1 MVPLHSSTSLKMC
14 FLNVGGLKN
23 KEGSKL
29 EDLFFI
35 NKINKY
41 DIVFLAETHIGYE
54 SNIHRVG
61 TFYFYQICRPI
72 CRPNNRYFGGL
83 AILTKSHIR
92 PHVKIQKNTNPDFQW
107 IKLEKSFFGFLKDL
121 YICLVYN
128 PPMTSSYT
136 QGLNHD
142 ILECIENETV
152 EYRNMVISFYVVIS
166 MPGSQVLMTL
176 S

>member
-61 TFYFYQICRPI
+61 TFYVYQICRPI

-83 AILTKSHIR
+83 AILTVSYKTTC
-92 PHVKIQKNTNPDFQW
+92 KNSKKYKP
-107 IKLEKSFFGFLKDL
+107 
-121 YICLVYN
+121 
-128 PPMTSSYT
+128 
-136 QGLNHD
+136 
-142 ILECIENETV
+142 
-152 EYRNMVISFYVVIS
+152 
-166 MPGSQVLMTL
+166 
-176 S
+176 

>member
-54 SNIHRVG
+54 SNIQSG
-61 TFYFYQICRPI
+61 
-72 CRPNNRYFGGL
+72 N
-83 AILTKSHIR
+83 IL
-92 PHVKIQKNTNPDFQW
+92 
-107 IKLEKSFFGFLKDL
+107 FL
-121 YICLVYN
+121 
-128 PPMTSSYT
+128 S
-136 QGLNHD
+136 
-142 ILECIENETV
+142 
-152 EYRNMVISFYVVIS
+152 NM
-166 MPGSQVLMTL
+166 
-176 S
+176 

>member
-1 MVPLHSSTSLKMC
+1 LHKQTNKKKEPPKNKKNTHTIVAPLHSSTSLKMC

-23 KEGSKL
+23 KEDSKL

-72 CRPNNRYFGGL
+72 
-83 AILTKSHIR
+83 
-92 PHVKIQKNTNPDFQW
+92 
-107 IKLEKSFFGFLKDL
+107 
-121 YICLVYN
+121 
-128 PPMTSSYT
+128 
-136 QGLNHD
+136 
-142 ILECIENETV
+142 
-152 EYRNMVISFYVVIS
+152 
-166 MPGSQVLMTL
+166 VLL
-176 S
+176 F

>member
-54 SNIHRVG
+54 SNIHRLVMNPIFTEWEHFIFIKYVG
-61 TFYFYQICRPI
+61 LYVDPI
-72 CRPNNRYFGGL
+72 T
-83 AILTKSHIR
+83 AIL
-92 PHVKIQKNTNPDFQW
+92 
-107 IKLEKSFFGFLKDL
+107 EG
-121 YICLVYN
+121 
-128 PPMTSSYT
+128 
-136 QGLNHD
+136 
-142 ILECIENETV
+142 
-152 EYRNMVISFYVVIS
+152 
-166 MPGSQVLMTL
+166 
-176 S
+176 

>member
-23 KEGSKL
+23 KEDSKL

-61 TFYFYQICRPI
+61 TFYVYQICRPI

-92 PHVKIQKNTNPDFQW
+92 PHVKIQKNTNPDFQ
-107 IKLEKSFFGFLKDL
+107 
-121 YICLVYN
+121 
-128 PPMTSSYT
+128 
-136 QGLNHD
+136 
-142 ILECIENETV
+142 
-152 EYRNMVISFYVVIS
+152 
-166 MPGSQVLMTL
+166 
-176 S
+176 